1 VRYPR
6 NVKIF
11 RGQLDAA
18 PFLGVFFL
26 LTIFLFLHSKMVFT
40 PGVRINLPEVPGAV
54 AGTANPWVV
63 VAIDERGQLY
73 YEGQLIRE
81 EALIPRL
88 RSAVEASREPVTL
101 YLQADASSRLE
112 TTLRLMSLVPEIGM
126 KEALLMTRTREL
138 PTSPRLP
145 AP

>member
-145 AP
+145 SP